1 MSGGGTPKIILLV
14 IDPQV
19 DFHPGGSLAIAGA
32 NLDSQRISD
41 LVKENLETI
50 TDIFVTLDS
59 HHRTHIAHGVF
70 WKDKDGNSPAPFT
83 IITKE
88 DVESGVWAP
97 RDSTLLDHCIF
108 YTTELE
114 SKGRF
119 KLCIWPEHCLIG
131 SAGYAVVP
139 PVNDAIQQWAGVN
152 LNTVQYI
159 MKGTNCLVE
168 MYSAICAEVEL
179 ESDPSTSIDE
189 NLIDRL
195 NEADKLIVCG
205 QALSHCVNFTVRD
218 ILKQWRSNPAK
229 ICVLTDCTS
238 PVAGFEDQA
247 NQFLKDMKDAGVT
260 VTTSAEVMSIPQV
273 EEK

>member
-1 MSGGGTPKIILLV
+1 MSSGAKVILLC

-19 DFHPGGSLAIAGA
+19 DFHPGGSLAIANA
-32 NLDSQRISD
+32 NIDSQRISD
-41 LVKENLETI
+41 FVKEHLEEI

-70 WKDKDGNSPAPFT
+70 WKDENGNSPAPFT
-83 IITKE
+83 TITKE
-88 DVESGVWAP
+88 DVESGKWLP
-97 RDSTLLDHCIF
+97 RDSSLLDHCLF
-108 YTTELE
+108 YTEELE
-114 SKGRF
+114 KKGRF

-179 ESDPSTSIDE
+179 KSDPSTSVDE
-189 NLIDRL
+189 NLIERL

-205 QALSHCVNFTVRD
+205 QALSHCVNYTVRD
-218 ILKQWRSNPAK
+218 ILKHWKGNPAK
-229 ICVLTDCTS
+229 ICILSDCSS
-238 PVAGFEDQA
+238 PVAGFEDA
-247 NQFLKDMKDAGVT
+247 ASNFLKEMKEVGVT
-260 VTTSAEVMSIPQV
+260 ITTSTEVMGLPIV
-273 EEK
+273 EDK